1 MPHYQKM
8 SKKVLN
14 LKYSKHFYYPPKM
27 FATDFEFLIG
37 KDFKAF
43 LLIQLLVKTIFWE
56 TLQHKTRA
64 TRKHHPA

>member
-1 MPHYQKM
+1 M

-14 LKYSKHFYYPPKM
+14 LKYSKHFYHPPKM
-27 FATDFEFLIG
+27 FATDSVISFEFLIG